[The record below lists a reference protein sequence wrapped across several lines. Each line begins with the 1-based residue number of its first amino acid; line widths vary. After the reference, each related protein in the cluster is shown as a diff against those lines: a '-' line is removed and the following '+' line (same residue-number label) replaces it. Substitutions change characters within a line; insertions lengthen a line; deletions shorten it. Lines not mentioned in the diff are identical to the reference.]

1 MGDRRTLLT
10 DRDVNANDIAA
21 LLVDDSING
30 HRGFTR
36 LAVTDD
42 ELALSATD
50 GNHAVDRLQAGL
62 QWLFDGLARDDTRRF
77 DLNAPALFGFD
88 GAAAVD
94 GLTQGI
100 HDATDERLAHR
111 HFGDATGALHRI
123 ALFDHVGFTEK
134 GGADVILFE
143 VQRDA
148 ENPVGKFQQL
158 AGGNFV
164 QTVNARN
171 TVAGGKDGADL
182 LDLDR
187 FLVVPNLLF
196 DDSANLRCPY
206 FHGSLLSI
214 RARCAVSSFPVVSAH
229 CRHRSCLPIRL
240 TGRR

>member
-1 MGDRRTLLT
+1 MGDRRTLLA
-10 DRDVNANDIAA
+10 DRHINADDVAA
-21 LLVDDSING
+21 FLVDDRVDGDSG
-30 HRGFTR
+30 
-36 LAVTDD
+36 LAGLAIADD
-42 ELALSATD
+42 QLALAAAD
-50 GNHAVDRLQAGL
+50 GDHGVHGLNAGLHGLFYRLPGNHAGRQALDRIELRGQDRA
-62 QWLFDGLARDDTRRF
+62 FT
-77 DLNAPALFGFD
+77 
-88 GAAAVD
+88 VD